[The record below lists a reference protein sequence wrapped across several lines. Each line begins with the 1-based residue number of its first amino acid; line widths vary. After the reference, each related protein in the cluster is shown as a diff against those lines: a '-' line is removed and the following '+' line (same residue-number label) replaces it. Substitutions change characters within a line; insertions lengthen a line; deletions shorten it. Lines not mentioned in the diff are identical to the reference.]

1 MTTKTP
7 KPGAKSHVLAFEGT
21 EKNARKVTAHYPLH
35 QSRKG
40 LKQGLNLRAAFPAN
54 DAAFATTRASHHVT
68 DRMQGYGTT
77 PLRANELQSV
87 YALFAWVAN
96 EQGAAIDT
104 VQAMTETRFSVNDVT
119 KLQQKDY
126 DEVIRFL
133 VDLRIDELTH

>member
-7 KPGAKSHVLAFEGT
+7 KPGVKSHVLAFEGA
-21 EKNARKVTAHYPLH
+21 EKNARKVTARYSAR
-35 QSRKG
+35 QTRKNF
-40 LKQGLNLRAAFPAN
+40 NLRAAFPAN

-68 DRMQGYGTT
+68 DRMTGYGTK
-77 PLRANELQSV
+77 PLRANELQSI

-96 EQGAAIDT
+96 EQGAAEET
-104 VQAMTETRFSVNDVT
+104 VQAMTETHFLVNDVT